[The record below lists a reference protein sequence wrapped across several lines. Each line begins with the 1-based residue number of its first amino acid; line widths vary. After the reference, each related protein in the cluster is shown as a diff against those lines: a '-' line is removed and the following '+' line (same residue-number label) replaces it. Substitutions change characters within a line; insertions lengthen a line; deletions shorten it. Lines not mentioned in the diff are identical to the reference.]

1 MKKILVLVLALASV
15 CFSCSKDDD
24 DVTPKLDERL
34 INTKWETYDF
44 AYSIIYGGT
53 AYEVYDFTS
62 TTEVEQYTSKNGKI
76 VDTDGTY
83 SYILEYPTLTITK
96 EDNKKEV
103 FIFKDTR
110 TFIRDGAEENAPYAK
125 YIKQ

>member
-1 MKKILVLVLALASV
+1 MKKILLILALASI
-15 CFSCSKDDD
+15 CFSCSKDDE

-34 INTKWETYDF
+34 VNTKWETYDL

-53 AYEVYDFTS
+53 AYEVYEFIS
-62 TTEVEQYTSKNGKI
+62 STEVEQYTSKNGKI

-83 SYILEYPTLTITK
+83 SYTLEYPNLTITK
-96 EDNKKEV
+96 EDNKKAD

-110 TFIRDGAEENAPYAK
+110 TFIRVGAEENDYYAK